1 MLGLPVGDAEGASE
15 GEGVGRAVGALVG
28 EALFGCEES
37 FSEEKEE
44 VQEMSQSESRID
56 RAEIICSRL
65 LFCINTDKTHSYLGT
80 SEGEWVGEEEGAALG
95 LEVAVLVGAALGL
108 LVGSVV
114 GGIS

>member
-1 MLGLPVGDAEGASE
+1 MLGLAVGDAEGASE
-15 GEGVGRAVGALVG
+15 GEGVGRAVGALVC

-65 LFCINTDKTHSYLGT
+65 LFCIKAHQNTYVPWDFRGRM
-80 SEGEWVGEEEGAALG
+80 
-95 LEVAVLVGAALGL
+95 
-108 LVGSVV
+108 
-114 GGIS
+114 GGR